1 MNKISRNICV
11 SICCL
16 LFISCGKQEVSQES
30 SDPFFEK
37 LSEHAFFEGELAALI
52 PAKGVLPYELNT
64 PLFTDYAHKERFVQ
78 VPSGKEI
85 QVDGEELIY
94 PEGTYLIKNFYYW
107 KDEQDKA
114 LGRQLIE
121 TRVLHKSADIWEVAN
136 YEWDAEQKEAYRNIL
151 GAKKEIAW
159 TDTKGQARKVSY
171 VIPDNNDCK
180 SCHKYNGNV
189 KYIGPKL
196 RNLNKEIA
204 YAEGSM
210 NQLQKFQQ
218 MNWLPASF
226 QLESSPKLPDWEDTH
241 YSLGERARAYLDV
254 NCAHCHSQHGPASNT
269 ALFLEYEEE
278 DPHRL
283 GFNKGPV
290 SAAQGSGNLMYNITP
305 GKADSSILVYRMN
318 SAETGIAMPEIGRS
332 LIHEEGVALMQ
343 DWINSLR

>member
-1 MNKISRNICV
+1 MDMRFICIWV
-11 SICCL
+11 SVFCL
-16 LFISCGKQEVSQES
+16 LFIGCGKEEVVQE
-30 SDPFFEK
+30 DPNPFFQK
-37 LSEHAFFEGELAALI
+37 LSEHAFFEGELAALK
-52 PAKGVLPYELNT
+52 PEEGVLPYELNT

-78 VPSGKEI
+78 VPAGKKILVEG
-85 QVDGEELIY
+85 DDLIY

-107 KDEQDKA
+107 KDEQDKSK
-114 LGRQLIE
+114 GRQLIE
-121 TRVLHKSADIWEVAN
+121 TRVLHKSEDLWEVAN
-136 YEWDAEQKEAYRNIL
+136 YEWDAEQQEAYRNIL
-151 GAKKEIAW
+151 GAKKAITW
-159 TDTKGQARKVSY
+159 TDAGGQARKVSY

-180 SCHKYNGNV
+180 SCHKYKGNV

-204 YAEGSM
+204 YAEGRM

-218 MNWLPASF
+218 MAWLPTSF
-226 QLESSPKLPDWEDTH
+226 SLEKAAKLPDWEDEH

-269 ALFLEYEEE
+269 ALFLEYEEK

-290 SAAQGSGNLMYNITP
+290 SAAQGSGKLLYNITP

-332 LIHEEGVALMQ
+332 LIHQEGVALMQ

>member
-1 MNKISRNICV
+1 MRLRSVTIWCNIF
-11 SICCL
+11 CL
-16 LFISCGKQEVSQES
+16 LLISCGKHEIAQEDQN
-30 SDPFFEK
+30 PFFEK
-37 LSEHAFFEGELAALI
+37 LSEHKFFVGELADLK
-52 PAKGVLPYELNT
+52 PAEGVLPYELNT
-64 PLFTDYAHKERFVQ
+64 PLFTDYAHKERFVK
-78 VPSGKEI
+78 VASGKEI
-85 QVDGEELIY
+85 RIQGEELIY

-107 KDEQDKA
+107 KDEQDKTQ
-114 LGRQLIE
+114 GRQLIE
-121 TRVLHKSADIWEVAN
+121 SRVLHKTGDLWEVAN

-204 YAEGSM
+204 YSEGSM

-218 MNWLPASF
+218 MAWLPASF
-226 QLESSPKLPDWEDTH
+226 SLENRPKLPNWEDDN

-278 DPHRL
+278 DAHRL
-283 GFNKGPV
+283 GINKGPV

-318 SAETGIAMPEIGRS
+318 SVETGIAMPEIGRN